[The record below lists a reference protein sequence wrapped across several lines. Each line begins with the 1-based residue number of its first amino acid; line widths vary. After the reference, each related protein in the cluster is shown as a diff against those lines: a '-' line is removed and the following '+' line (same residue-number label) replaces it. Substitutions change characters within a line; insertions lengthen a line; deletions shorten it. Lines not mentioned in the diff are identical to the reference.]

1 MDENSPCASS
11 WGLSPLHAE
20 ICDRAQE
27 ALKKPTRDNE
37 LSLLQY
43 HWTDFLALIVNEA
56 LPLNIRIICVSAVK
70 NLVYNKSFVDNPKAI
85 FTAFLD
91 YCLGN
96 EQPSKIQDLVDNILR
111 AIAQV
116 YFTQK
121 NAEECA

>member
-1 MDENSPCASS
+1 M
-11 WGLSPLHAE
+11 
-20 ICDRAQE
+20 
-27 ALKKPTRDNE
+27 
-37 LSLLQY
+37 
-43 HWTDFLALIVNEA
+43 
-56 LPLNIRIICVSAVK
+56 SAVK

-85 FTAFLD
+85 FMAFLD